1 MVTIITNPCSMS
13 TIPRDRT
20 LNPKIIDDE
29 LIMKH
34 LDNRFIVN
42 LRISYNDH
50 MWDHIGKECTDDELM
65 DRLTLHSYNDRLVE
79 RKTNQHVENA
89 ILFDFIESSLKGVED
104 YTKAIQIIYNQELMQ
119 SYLFNYAI
127 PIIAD
132 WPDQFYIHKAIAHR
146 LFLDNELIPSF
157 VTAFLPMM
165 GPFHMSL
172 NGRELVFM
180 KNSFLFNDIYKG
192 IFSKN
197 KDLDKKL

>member
-1 MVTIITNPCSMS
+1 
-13 TIPRDRT
+13 
-20 LNPKIIDDE
+20 
-29 LIMKH
+29 
-34 LDNRFIVN
+34 
-42 LRISYNDH
+42 